1 MSSDYTHKKIA
12 YNTFFQLTGKVVSM
26 GITVLVTII
35 VARYFGRNIYGEF
48 SLMQTWPALFFI
60 IVDFG
65 FNAVAVREI
74 TNNWLNAG
82 KYFTTVL
89 VLRVIFSALL
99 IAVLSIILVFFPY
112 SAYLK
117 TGIILSLFMILTQ
130 GLYATGNIIFQAK
143 LKYDLSTYAYLAGY
157 IVVLV
162 LTLLSVK
169 LNLGIIFVSL
179 SYVAGGVATFLFM
192 LVFIL
197 NNYRELEFKFDKS
210 IAIQLLQQSLPLGL
224 MFIFSQ
230 INFKSDSIFL
240 SFLPVPT
247 NLKLTNNDVVALYN
261 LPYKIFEVT
270 LVLPTFFMNSMY
282 PVYLNK
288 LRESPN
294 SLLNTFK
301 RSILI
306 LILMAVVSSIF
317 VVVLSPWIINFLG
330 GSQFHMSVVVL
341 QILMTGLILYFLT
354 QPLAWMLVTMGN
366 QRVLPLIYLA
376 SAVFNVISN
385 LIFIP
390 AYSFYASA
398 VITHLSELLILGLLY
413 IAVVKT
419 WRNKYA

>member
-1 MSSDYTHKKIA
+1 
-12 YNTFFQLTGKVVSM
+12 
-26 GITVLVTII
+26 
-35 VARYFGRNIYGEF
+35 
-48 SLMQTWPALFFI
+48 
-60 IVDFG
+60 
-65 FNAVAVREI
+65 
-74 TNNWLNAG
+74 
-82 KYFTTVL
+82 
-89 VLRVIFSALL
+89 
-99 IAVLSIILVFFPY
+99 
-112 SAYLK
+112 
-117 TGIILSLFMILTQ
+117 
-130 GLYATGNIIFQAK
+130 
-143 LKYDLSTYAYLAGY
+143 
-157 IVVLV
+157 
-162 LTLLSVK
+162 
-169 LNLGIIFVSL
+169 
-179 SYVAGGVATFLFM
+179 
-192 LVFIL
+192 
-197 NNYRELEFKFDKS
+197 
-210 IAIQLLQQSLPLGL
+210 

-288 LRESPN
+288 LKESPN

>member
-1 MSSDYTHKKIA
+1 MSGDYTHKKIA